1 MIILL
6 TTVSSFLKKIL
17 KKIWEIILKILV
29 FFSHFFIRFTGEK
42 SKIYKVE
49 TSDPQNLKLIYIG
62 WGIIG
67 FIILLFAIYLLKSI
81 DIFGEIIFDES
92 EIYLH
97 TFFVLLVSCIIFNIY
112 YLSIKTTH
120 FRFDGVTNSL
130 PLISVFPYALIKIVF
145 ISFFLFFT
153 TLFYNIYRN
162 NDAVNNKIEEYTKTK
177 ILVNNYISNCE
188 VIIKMNGEFSKSQ
201 IQFDDSDSFDILR
214 ENIGNAVKNKKNIN
228 VNSLSIDST
237 NNKLTIDL
245 QKSASVYSK
254 NKDLI
259 LQQINKIE
267 YDLSNSIYRGEL
279 KGLRKML
286 VLNEAK
292 KQELKQIIEN
302 TNHLSEKI
310 KLSYFDE
317 DFFSLFFFSCVLFN
331 FIFLLKIL
339 LLWLDSSFK
348 ENYTDEDT
356 SIEYYY

>member
-42 SKIYKVE
+42 RKIFKVE
-49 TSDPQNLKLIYIG
+49 SSDPQILKLIYIG

-67 FIILLFAIYLLKSI
+67 FIILLFSIYLLKSI
-81 DIFGEIIFDES
+81 NIFGEIIFDES

-97 TFFVLLVSCIIFNIY
+97 TFFVLLASCIIFNIY

-120 FRFDGVTNSL
+120 FKFDGVTNSL
-130 PLISVFPYALIKIVF
+130 CISILPYALIKIVF

-162 NDAVNNKIEEYTKTK
+162 NVAVNNKIEEYTKTK

-188 VIIKMNGEFSKSQ
+188 VLIKMKDEFSKSQ
-201 IQFDDSDSFDILR
+201 IQFDDSDSFDTLR
-214 ENIGNAVKNKKNIN
+214 ENIGNAVKDIKDIN
-228 VNSLSIDST
+228 VNPLSIYST
-237 NNKLTIDL
+237 NNKLTNDL
-245 QKSASVYSK
+245 QQSASIYSK
-254 NKDLI
+254 NMVLI
-259 LQQINKIE
+259 LRQINKIE
-267 YDLSNSIYRGEL
+267 SNLSNSISRGEL

-310 KLSYFDE
+310 KLSYYDE
-317 DFFSLFFFSCVLFN
+317 DFFSLFFFSCVFFN

-339 LLWLDSSFK
+339 LLWFDSSFK
-348 ENYTDEDT
+348 ENYTEEDT
-356 SIEYYY
+356 SIEYY

>member
-17 KKIWEIILKILV
+17 KKTWEIILKILV

-67 FIILLFAIYLLKSI
+67 FIILLFSIYLLKSI
-81 DIFGEIIFDES
+81 NIFAKIIFDES

-97 TFFVLLVSCIIFNIY
+97 SFFVLLASCIIFNIY

-120 FRFDGVTNSL
+120 FKFDGVTNSL
-130 PLISVFPYALIKIVF
+130 SISVLPYALIKIVF

-153 TLFYNIYRN
+153 TLFYNIYKN
-162 NDAVNNKIEEYTKTK
+162 NVTVNNKIEEYTKTK

-188 VIIKMNGEFSKSQ
+188 VLIKMNDEFYKSQ
-201 IQFDDSDSFDILR
+201 IQFDDSDSFDTLR
-214 ENIGNAVKNKKNIN
+214 ENIGNAVKDKKDIN
-228 VNSLSIDST
+228 VNSLSIDSSNSNIT
-237 NNKLTIDL
+237 ADL
-245 QKSASVYSK
+245 LHSASIYSK

-259 LQQINKIE
+259 LQEINKIE
-267 YDLSNSIYRGEL
+267 SNLSNSIYRGEL

-317 DFFSLFFFSCVLFN
+317 DFFSVFFFSCVLFN

>member
-6 TTVSSFLKKIL
+6 TTVLNFLKKNL
-17 KKIWEIILKILV
+17 KKTWEIILKILV

-42 SKIYKVE
+42 RKIFKVE
-49 TSDPQNLKLIYIG
+49 PSDPQSLKLIYIG

-67 FIILLFAIYLLKSI
+67 FIILLFSIYLLKSI
-81 DIFGEIIFDES
+81 NIFGKIIFDKS

-97 TFFVLLVSCIIFNIY
+97 TFFVLLASCIIFNIY

-120 FRFDGVTNSL
+120 FKFDGVTNSL
-130 PLISVFPYALIKIVF
+130 RVSVLPYALIKIVF

-162 NDAVNNKIEEYTKTK
+162 NVAVNNKIEEYTNTK

-188 VIIKMNGEFSKSQ
+188 VIIKMNGEFSKSH
-201 IQFDDSDSFDILR
+201 IQFDDSDSFDILK
-214 ENIGNAVKNKKNIN
+214 ENIGNAVKNKKDIN

-245 QKSASVYSK
+245 QHSASVYSK

-267 YDLSNSIYRGEL
+267 SDLSNSIYRGEL
-279 KGLRKML
+279 KSLRKML

-339 LLWLDSSFK
+339 LLWFDSSFI